1 MRSVFIMLLFL
12 TSAIPFSTRADA
24 QQQDTL
30 VAAHSYDI
38 VFSDSVRFDEALEA
52 LVARGQQDI
61 LPTIILAMRYRDY
74 GQRAL
79 FAAFEDLTG
88 EQVDD
93 WFDAALW
100 QEAHAEI
107 VPHPSFR
114 DLKLQILTTIDP
126 AFKRFLGGAK
136 SDRENMDIRL
146 EEIFWGGVRV
156 DGIPALDNPRL
167 VEAGNAD
174 YLADSDLVFGVEIN
188 GDARAYPL
196 RIMGWHEMFNDVV
209 GGVPVSLAYCTLCGS
224 GILYEGQVEGQNEA
238 FTFGSSGF
246 LYRSNKLMYDRQT
259 DSLWNQFTGEPVVG
273 ALKGSGIK
281 LKMRPVV
288 ITSWQKWRVEN
299 PKTRV
304 LSLETGFKRDYGSG
318 VVYSSY
324 FASDDLMFPALVG
337 DERSVKRKDFVFG
350 MREAGGAKAWP
361 LSLFEDG
368 AVFNDKVGFKN
379 VVVIGDAETRTVRA
393 YYRGKDT
400 FSKSESPSQL
410 TDSTGTPWKIEES
423 FLVSNNGR
431 KLPRAAGHVAYWFA
445 WNSYLGNR
453 SEFAAGE

>member
-1 MRSVFIMLLFL
+1 VRCAFIMLLFIA
-12 TSAIPFSTRADA
+12 SATPFSTRADA
-24 QQQDTL
+24 QEQEAL
-30 VAAHSYDI
+30 IAARSYDI

-61 LPTIILAMRYRDY
+61 LPTIVLAMRYRDY

-79 FAAFEDLTG
+79 LDAFEDLTG
-88 EQVDD
+88 DRVND

-100 QEAHAEI
+100 QEKHDQI

-114 DLKLQILTTIDP
+114 DIKLQILTTIDP
-126 AFKRFLGGAK
+126 AFERFLGGEK

-167 VEAGNAD
+167 VEAEDAD

-224 GILYEGQVEGQNEA
+224 GILYEGHVEGRREA

-273 ALKGSGIK
+273 ALKGRGIK

-288 ITSWQKWRVEN
+288 ITSWQKWRAEN

-304 LSLETGFKRDYGSG
+304 LSLDTGFKRDYGSG

-350 MREAGGAKAWP
+350 MREVGGAKAWP

-368 AVFNDKVGFKN
+368 AVLNDKVGFKN
-379 VVVIGDAETRTVRA
+379 VVVVGDAQTRTVRA
-393 YYRGKDT
+393 YYRGNDT
-400 FSKSESPSQL
+400 FSKSENLSRL
-410 TDSTGTPWKIEES
+410 IDATGRPWTIEEA
-423 FLVSNNGR
+423 FLISDDGR

-445 WNSYLGNR
+445 WNSYLGDR
-453 SEFAAGE
+453 SELATDE